1 MDKGFIIDLE
11 GTLVSSGT
19 PLPGSIE
26 FINFL
31 NKKCI
36 KYYIITNTVSKTVET
51 WEELLKGMGLEIK
64 KENILYPIVVLND
77 FIKEN
82 DIKTYYFIGPD
93 NLKRLVQRTMDY
105 ENNPEYI
112 IFCDFEYVNLNYEM
126 LNKIFKY
133 IRNGSKMIT
142 TSYSNYY
149 ISKNEYKMD
158 TGIFVKM
165 YETLVNEKAI
175 IMGKPS
181 QIIYKTALKWLGMD
195 TNDVITIGDDGL
207 TDIVGGKEMG
217 METILVK
224 TGKYKEGDEERYKPT
239 EVVNNLE
246 EIMRAIK

>member
-1 MDKGFIIDLE
+1 MDKGFVIDLE
-11 GTLVSSGT
+11 GTLVSSGI

-26 FINFL
+26 FINYL
-31 NKKCI
+31 NKNCI
-36 KYYIITNTVSKTVET
+36 KYYIITNTVSRTPET
-51 WEELLKGMGLEIK
+51 WEKLLKDIGLEIR
-64 KENILYPIVVLND
+64 KENIIYPIVVLND

-82 DIKTYYFIGPD
+82 AIKTYYFIGPD
-93 NLKRLVQRTMDY
+93 NLKNLVQRTMDY

-112 IFCDFEYVNLNYEM
+112 IFCDFEYANLNYEM

-133 IRNGSKMIT
+133 IRNGSKIIA

-165 YETLVNEKAI
+165 YETLVNEKAV

-181 QIIYKTALKWLGMD
+181 QIIYKTALKRLGMD
-195 TNDVITIGDDGL
+195 TNNVITIGDDGL
-207 TDIVGGKEMG
+207 TDIVGGKEME

-224 TGKYKEGDEERYKPT
+224 TGKYKDGDEKKYKPSK
-239 EVVNNLE
+239 VVNNLE
-246 EIMRAIK
+246 EVMGGI